1 MSQGYLRFPS
11 IAGDTIV
18 FCCEDDLWTVGT
30 AGGTARR
37 LTAGVAEA
45 ARPLIS
51 PDGAQVAFVGADEGP
66 TEVYVMPLD
75 GGPARRLT
83 HQAAQCH
90 LVGWDRRTGEILYA
104 GTGDQPAG
112 FGHRLFAVHPD
123 GGPPRLLP
131 YGSATALTRGPDGR
145 AVLCRNGTDPARWKR
160 YRGGAA
166 GELWIET
173 GGSGAPGSGVLGSGV
188 PGSGVAGSGVAGS
201 GALGPGGPGVSGAEA
216 VGPGG
221 FRPLVSLPGN
231 LAHPC
236 HVGERVYFVS
246 DQESTGNVHSCRTDG
261 TDLRRHTHHRDF
273 YVRHLATDGV
283 RLVYQAG
290 ARLHLLE
297 PGSEARP
304 VDIELTSSR
313 TQRGRR
319 LLRAAERL
327 DTVRLSPDGATL
339 AVASRGKAF
348 TLAPWSG
355 PVRQHGRP
363 DGVRYQ
369 HLDWLRDG
377 RRLAAVAGDSGPRE
391 RLVVLDT
398 ADGTETDLAVGDVGQ
413 VTELAASPRADL
425 VAFATNRQK
434 LYVVDV
440 ATASVRLLDE
450 TAHDRIEDLAWS
462 PDGRWL
468 AYTYPDT
475 PRTSA
480 IKVADVPAGTTRR
493 ITRPVLRDMKPAFDP
508 DGRHLYFIGQRALT
522 PEYDQVEAEVG
533 FPFGTLPYA
542 VTLREGTPAPFVP
555 RPEDDDA
562 PEGPDGEPAPVVIDM
577 EGIERRVVPFPV
589 PESRYIAVLGL
600 PGKALLWS
608 VPLTA
613 ADPLRPEDATG
624 GQVCLV
630 DMERMTRT
638 ECLVQVDDLH
648 VRADDDVLLYR
659 CGSRLRV
666 LRAGAPLEIEDD
678 DDSVEARPGRASGW
692 IDLDRIRV
700 PLRPAEE
707 WHQMFRE
714 AWRLQKEN
722 FWHAGMAG
730 VDWDAVYERYAPLV
744 DLVATRSELSDL
756 IWESQGELG
765 ASHAYERGGDY
776 REPPHHAQGFLGID
790 WDTADPKAWRVGAV
804 LEGDPWNP
812 AATSPCN
819 RPGTDIRPGDTVVAV
834 NGRPVGPQGPG
845 ELLVGLAGHEVEL
858 SVRRGDAEPRRICVR
873 AAESETPARYRDW
886 VEDNRRH
893 VHEASGGRLGYIHV
907 PDMFLNGYTEFVRG
921 FATAMDRPGLVL
933 DVRYNIGGHISPL
946 LLERLARHRLGA
958 EHGRWSGVRPYPSE
972 SPAGPMA
979 LLVNE
984 HTGSDGEIFSHT
996 FRELGLGPLIGHRT
1010 WGGVIATWP
1019 RQPLVDGTVTTQPEF
1034 RYVFDGVGGRLEN
1047 RGVEPDVVVVV
1058 PPGPAD
1064 AAADP
1069 QLAAAVG
1076 HLLARLDGQQRP
1088 SSPGAE
1094 TKG

>member
-1 MSQGYLRFPS
+1 MAQGYLRFPS
-11 IAGDTIV
+11 IAGDTVV
-18 FCCEDDLWTVGT
+18 FACEDDLWTVGT

-45 ARPLIS
+45 ARPMIS
-51 PDGAQVAFVGADEGP
+51 PDRTQVAFVGAEEGP

-90 LVGWDRRTGEILYA
+90 LVGWDPRTGEILYA
-104 GTGDQPAG
+104 GTGDQPAN
-112 FGHRLFAVHPD
+112 FGHRLFAVRPD
-123 GGPPRLLP
+123 GGPPRPLP

-145 AVLCRNGTDPARWKR
+145 TVLCRNGTDPARWKR

-166 GELWIET
+166 GTLWISAGAGGADGT
-173 GGSGAPGSGVLGSGV
+173 GEGIAAPTAAG
-188 PGSGVAGSGVAGS
+188 PVAA
-201 GALGPGGPGVSGAEA
+201 APAAAAPAA
-216 VGPGG
+216 PAAAAPAG
-221 FRPLVSLPGN
+221 FRPLISLPGN

-236 HVGERVYFVS
+236 WVGDRIYFVS
-246 DQESTGNVHSCRTDG
+246 DHESTGNVHSCLPDG
-261 TDLRRHTHHRDF
+261 TDLRRHTHHQDF

-290 ARLHLLE
+290 ARLYVLDPDGQPQPLDVE
-297 PGSEARP
+297 
-304 VDIELTSSR
+304 VTSSL

-319 LLRAAERL
+319 LLSAAERL
-327 DTVRLSPDGATL
+327 DTVRLSPDGATIAL
-339 AVASRGKAF
+339 ASRGKVF
-348 TLAPWSG
+348 TFAPWSG
-355 PVRQHGRP
+355 PVRQHGAP

-369 HLDWLRDG
+369 HLDWIHDG
-377 RRLAAVAGDSGPRE
+377 RRLAAVAGDRGPLE

-425 VAFATNRQK
+425 IAFATNRQR
-434 LYVVDV
+434 LYVADL

-468 AYTYPDT
+468 AYTFPQT

-480 IKVADVPAGTTRR
+480 IKVADVSAGTTWPV
-493 ITRPVLRDMKPAFDP
+493 TRPVLRDMRPAFDP
-508 DGRHLYFIGQRALT
+508 DGRHLYFIGQRAPT
-522 PEYDQVEAEVG
+522 PEYDQIEAGIG

-542 VTLREGTPAPFVP
+542 ITLREETPAPFVP
-555 RPEDDDA
+555 G
-562 PEGPDGEPAPVVIDM
+562 PEGSGDHADEQDGEPAPTVIDLA
-577 EGIERRVVPFPV
+577 GIERRVVPFPV
-589 PESRYIAVLGL
+589 PESRYIAAFGL
-600 PGKALLWS
+600 HGKALLWS

-613 ADPLRPEDATG
+613 ADPLRPQDAIG

-630 DMERMTRT
+630 DMERITRT
-638 ECLVQVDDLH
+638 ECLIQVDDLH
-648 VRADDDVLLYR
+648 VRPGADALLYR
-659 CGSRLRV
+659 CGSRLRL
-666 LRAGAPLEIEDD
+666 LRADEPLEIEDD
-678 DDSVEARPGRASGW
+678 DDSVEARPGRATGW
-692 IDLDRIRV
+692 IDLDRLRV

-722 FWHAGMAG
+722 FWHPGMAG
-730 VDWDAVYERYAPLV
+730 VDWNAVYERYVPLV
-744 DLVATRSELSDL
+744 DRVATRSELSDL
-756 IWESQGELG
+756 LWELQGELG

-776 REPPHHAQGFLGID
+776 REQPHHAQGFLGID
-790 WDTADPKAWRVGAV
+790 WDTDDPKTWRVHAV

-819 RPGTDIRPGDTVVAV
+819 RPGTDIRPGDAVVAV

-858 SVRRGDAEPRRICVR
+858 SVRRGDADVRRVCVR
-873 AAESETPARYRDW
+873 AAGSETAARYRDW
-886 VEDNRRH
+886 VEANRRQ
-893 VHEASGGRLGYIHV
+893 VHETSAGRLGYVHV
-907 PDMFLNGYTEFVRG
+907 PDMFGTGYAEFVRG
-921 FATAMDRPGLVL
+921 FATEMDRPGLVL
-933 DVRYNIGGHISPL
+933 DVRHNIGGHISPL
-946 LLERLARHRLGA
+946 LLERLGRHRLGA
-958 EHGRWSGVRPYPSE
+958 EHGRWSGARPYPSE

-979 LLVNE
+979 LLIDE

-996 FRELGLGPLIGHRT
+996 FRHLGLGPLIGHRT

-1019 RQPLVDGTVTTQPEF
+1019 RHPLVDGTITTQPEF

-1047 RGVEPDVVVVV
+1047 HGVHPDIEIQL
-1058 PPGPAD
+1058 PPGPPPTT
-1064 AAADP
+1064 DP
-1069 QLAAAVG
+1069 HLTAAVDY
-1076 HLLARLDGQQRP
+1076 LLPRLDGP
-1088 SSPGAE
+1088 PGP
-1094 TKG
+1094 G